1 MKKINLI
8 KFLIILFFISGCGY
22 NPIFSNKD
30 NNFSIYELSL
40 SGNNK
45 LNKIISGKL
54 NNYKGS
60 NNPKM
65 FSIQLE
71 TNLIKEVASKDTK
84 GNPTTYRINLK
95 TDVIVKDGEGNI
107 KNKLFYKSI
116 DYNNKDNKSSLKKF
130 ENEIS
135 KNLAEKI
142 SDEIIIYLR
151 SI

>member
-8 KFLIILFFISGCGY
+8 KLLLLLFFISGCGY

-130 ENEIS
+130 ENETS

-142 SDEIIIYLR
+142 SDEIIIYLQ

>member
-130 ENEIS
+130 ENETS

-142 SDEIIIYLR
+142 SDEIIIYLQ

>member
-71 TNLIKEVASKDTK
+71 TNLIKEVASKDAK

-130 ENEIS
+130 ENETS
-135 KNLAEKI
+135 KNLAEKV
-142 SDEIIIYLR
+142 SDEIIIYLQ

>member
-22 NPIFSNKD
+22 SPIFSNKD
-30 NNFSIYELSL
+30 ANFSIYELSL

-65 FSIQLE
+65 FSLQLE
-71 TNLIKEVASKDTK
+71 TNLIKEVASKDSK

-95 TDVIVKDGEGNI
+95 TDVIVKDAEGNI

-116 DYNNKDNKSSLKKF
+116 DYNNSDNKSSLKKF
-130 ENEIS
+130 ENETS
-135 KNLAEKI
+135 KNLAEKV
-142 SDEIIIYLR
+142 SDEIIIYLQ